1 MSILLYSTQ
10 NCCIFYKISTCII
23 SQREKGAFKVIVK
36 LCKCISVS
44 CSRKHYQD
52 ESKDILNS
60 ILKEEVLSDSDPEES
75 IERASDILHGCGTA
89 KFR

>member
-10 NCCIFYKISTCII
+10 NCCIYKISTSIL
-23 SQREKGAFKVIVK
+23 SQREKEAFKVIVK
-36 LCKCISVS
+36 LCKWISVA
-44 CSRKHYQD
+44 RKHYQD

>member
-10 NCCIFYKISTCII
+10 NCCIFNKISTCIL
-23 SQREKGAFKVIVK
+23 SQREKEAFKVIVK
-36 LCKCISVS
+36 LCKWISV
-44 CSRKHYQD
+44 SRKHYQD

-75 IERASDILHGCGTA
+75 IERASDILHGCRTA